1 MFQSDAGGYNPTFDA
16 DAGSQLTFAFDQA
29 TDHVSDQ
36 TMAALN
42 DAAIDFV
49 DRLKS
54 DGMGPERVIV
64 ALKAA
69 LRTGHLRE
77 WSWFP
82 SLDVSNDWASIQ
94 RESTVY
100 AQLFGW
106 CVEAYYDQI
115 DASARRRRDV
125 RRRSR
130 ASTPAWLALV

>member
-1 MFQSDAGGYNPTFDA
+1 MMLCPRNPPPRVVTRLPSVSMFNSDAGAFNPTSDA
-16 DAGSQLTFAFDQA
+16 EVGLRLASAFDEA
-29 TDHVSDQ
+29 SDHVSDQ

-82 SLDVSNDWASIQ
+82 SLDVSN
-94 RESTVY
+94 
-100 AQLFGW
+100 
-106 CVEAYYDQI
+106 
-115 DASARRRRDV
+115 
-125 RRRSR
+125 
-130 ASTPAWLALV
+130 